1 MKMCQSRGFRS
12 AVADDSVLM
21 VYDAASR
28 GNQIPTFRR
37 NVTPE
42 DEDTTSFR
50 NVGIQLRPNAA
61 SYAART
67 ETLKQKLFYLLFIN
81 DMKRMAGR
89 GGQFHVFLT
98 SVPDGNEWSSSRSG
112 RLTLEEQPPLSTAC
126 VWSMSHYQ
134 LQQNMS
140 IRHMQKHTTAHT
152 GYSCLIFLSIPI
164 IWNENIQ
171 QAHSAMSHRR
181 WKFLWPA
188 AHIPL

>member
-1 MKMCQSRGFRS
+1 MKALHRFETSGSNYALTQRHMPQGQKPSNENCFICSS
-12 AVADDSVLM
+12 L
-21 VYDAASR
+21 
-28 GNQIPTFRR
+28 TTW
-37 NVTPE
+37 NVWRE
-42 DEDTTSFR
+42 
-50 NVGIQLRPNAA
+50 
-61 SYAART
+61 
-67 ETLKQKLFYLLFIN
+67 
-81 DMKRMAGR
+81 

-98 SVPDGNEWSSSRSG
+98 SVPNGDEWSSSRSA
-112 RLTLEEQPPLSTAC
+112 RLTLGEQPPLSTAC
-126 VWSMSHYQ
+126 VWNMSHYQ